1 MTPPNLNDLAAQPQ
15 QLRRALEAADAAT
28 LMLVL
33 VQFTGDESW
42 LERAREFIKGPM
54 DYQENMP
61 PELARQIRDA
71 VYNTLLEYARE
82 HRPLPPVPAGD
93 RLQKMLS
100 TAAGEPV
107 SKDYADLMYEELVAE
122 DQGYRGLEWRQQPP
136 RAKLDD
142 FHVVIIG
149 AGMSG
154 LCAAIRLREADIK
167 FTVVEKNDAVGGTW
181 YENTYPGCGVDI
193 PNHFYSYSFEP
204 NHDWSRFFSKRDEL
218 WDYFEDVADRYELRQ
233 SICFNTEVEAAT
245 FNDDDNL
252 WHLTTRDKQ
261 GGTAQLHANAVISA
275 VGALNRPKLPNIPGL
290 EDFTGPTMHTAQWD
304 PDFDWRG
311 KRVALIGTGASGQQ
325 VGPNIA
331 ADVANLTVFQ
341 RSPHW
346 VVPNP
351 NYFAKVS
358 DAKKWVLANVPYY
371 ARWYRFQL
379 FWGFADGLHPALQ
392 VDHDWPDQKRSINR
406 INDRHRR
413 FMERY
418 IHTEIGGNPDLLAKV
433 IPNYPPYGKRILIDN
448 HWYRMLTRDNV
459 DLVTE
464 PIERIVADGIRT
476 TDGITWPADALV
488 LATGFHAS
496 RMLWPMQVTGRNG
509 RDLRDLW
516 GEDDARAYLGTTVP
530 GFPNFFILLGPN
542 TGLAHGGNQIF
553 MTECQVRYVML
564 ALRELIESGQ
574 KTMDVRE
581 PVYRAYN
588 KTVDHK
594 HEDMVWTHPGMDNW
608 YRNQAGRVFA
618 ISPWRLVEF
627 WRMTAQLD
635 PDKYHFQ

>member
-1 MTPPNLNDLAAQPQ
+1 MTGYNSDALAAQPER
-15 QLRRALEAADAAT
+15 LRAALESADAAT

-33 VQFTGDESW
+33 VQLTGDESW
-42 LERAREFIKGPM
+42 LERTREFIKGPM
-54 DYQENMP
+54 DYQEKIP
-61 PELARQIRDA
+61 PELAAEIRETVA
-71 VYNTLLEYARE
+71 TALLEFALSGRA
-82 HRPLPPVPAGD
+82 LPAIPEGAQ
-93 RLQKMLS
+93 LQRMLS
-100 TAAGEPV
+100 AAAGEPV
-107 SKDYADLMYEELVAE
+107 DKDYADLMYEELVAE
-122 DQGYRGLEWRQQPP
+122 EQGYRGLEWRGEPP
-136 RAKLDD
+136 RDALEN
-142 FHVVIIG
+142 FHVIIIG

-154 LCAAIRLREADIK
+154 LCAAIRLQEAGIK
-167 FTVVEKNDAVGGTW
+167 FTVLEKNAAVGGTW

-218 WDYFEDVADRYELRQ
+218 WDYFEDVADRYGLRQ
-233 SICFNTEVEAAT
+233 FIRFNTEVESAT
-245 FNDDDNL
+245 FDEDHNL
-252 WHLTTRDKQ
+252 WRVTTRNQQ
-261 GGTAQLHANAVISA
+261 GEATQLQANAVISA
-275 VGALNRPKLPNIPGL
+275 VGALNRPKLPDIPGL
-290 EDFTGPTMHTAQWD
+290 DDFNGPAMHTAQWD

-311 KRVALIGTGASGQQ
+311 QRVALIGTGASGQQ

-331 ADVANLTVFQ
+331 EDVQNLTVFQ

-358 DAKKWVLANVPYY
+358 EAKKWVLANVPFY

-392 VDHDWPDQKRSINR
+392 VDRQWPDQKRSINR
-406 INDRHRR
+406 INDRHRQ

-418 IHTEIGGNPDLLAKV
+418 IHAEIGDNPELLAKV
-433 IPNYPPYGKRILIDN
+433 IPDYPPYGKRILIDN

-459 DLVTE
+459 NLVTE

-476 TDGITWPADALV
+476 ADGKTWPADALV
-488 LATGFHAS
+488 FATGFHAS
-496 RMLWPMQVTGRNG
+496 RMLWPMTVTGRNG
-509 RDLRDLW
+509 RDLRTTW
-516 GEDDARAYLGTTVP
+516 GEDDARAFLGTTVP

-574 KTMDVRE
+574 NTIDVRE
-581 PVYRAYN
+581 SVYRDYN
-588 KTVDHK
+588 KAVDDK
-594 HEDMVWTHPGMDNW
+594 HEDMVWTHPGMNNW
-608 YRNQAGRVFA
+608 YRNPAGRVFA

-627 WRMTAQLD
+627 WKMTAKLD
-635 PDKYHFQ
+635 PDNYHFQ